1 MANNYETFLE
11 LYNAAPDKVKALIDS
26 DLIGEFVS
34 KISAEHN
41 LEPTLKASLISA
53 IADSILDTNLTPV
66 NTLGETSLDSAQ
78 VTQIAEETDAFIK
91 TALASEVVSESIHP
105 LTPNDN
111 RPDMVEST
119 TEIEELEET
128 INSLPKMR
136 TMAVDMKN
144 NQDKETTQSTSQED
158 LLKRKS

>member
-1 MANNYETFLE
+1 MISPYIHIAG
-11 LYNAAPDKVKALIDS
+11 I
-26 DLIGEFVS
+26 DLIKNNEGEFLV
-34 KISAEHN
+34 
-41 LEPTLKASLISA
+41 LEDNLKAHNVLSET
-53 IADSILDTNLTPV
+53 DLTP
-66 NTLGETSLDSAQ
+66 AQ
-78 VTQIAEETDAFIK
+78 VTQLAEDVEVFIK
-91 TALASEVVSESIHP
+91 NYKVPEEKSVPIRP

-111 RPDMVEST
+111 RPEPVNEVD
-119 TEIEELEET
+119 EIEELEET